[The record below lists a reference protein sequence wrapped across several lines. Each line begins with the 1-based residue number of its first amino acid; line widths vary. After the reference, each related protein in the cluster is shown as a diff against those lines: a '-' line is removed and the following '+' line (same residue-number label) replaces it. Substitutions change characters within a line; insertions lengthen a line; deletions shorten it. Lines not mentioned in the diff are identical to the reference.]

1 MLLLLC
7 RSEYIIKYLI
17 QKLCF
22 YKVFVSRSKEGA
34 SSMRLLAA
42 HRGRNFLTS
51 PSPYKNFVPMR
62 SQKAHTARAFFV
74 FVRHI
79 CALHKIVT
87 LWVTIGKRAKD
98 FKSKANIKF
107 YYVKLRFPMRLLA
120 THTACF

>member
-22 YKVFVSRSKEGA
+22 YKVFVSRSKEGV

-42 HRGRNFLTS
+42 HRERKFLIS

-62 SQKAHTARAFFV
+62 SQKAPTARAFFV

-87 LWVTIGKRAKD
+87 LWVTVVSLRET
-98 FKSKANIKF
+98 IKGEALAW
-107 YYVKLRFPMRLLA
+107 VKEQKILKGRLILSF
-120 THTACF
+120 T